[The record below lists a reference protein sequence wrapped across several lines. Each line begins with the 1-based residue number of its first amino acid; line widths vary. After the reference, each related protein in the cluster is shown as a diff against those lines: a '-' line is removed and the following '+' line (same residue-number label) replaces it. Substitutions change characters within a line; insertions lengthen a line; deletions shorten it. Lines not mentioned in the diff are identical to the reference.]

1 MTITFSISFLRQL
14 AAGKVFFHHN
24 YRLQNLVD
32 HHYIRGHYV
41 VSSYTKEYSKSA

>member
-1 MTITFSISFLRQL
+1 MAIVFFISFLRKI

-32 HHYIRGHYV
+32 HHYIGGHYV
-41 VSSYTKEYSKSA
+41 